1 MKEKLIEIKDKY
13 KDTVLNANKKRMIP
27 NIFQKGNRPRANS
40 QEDILQL
47 RDESQCD
54 NIMENTTKIKKR
66 EGLSQNIY

>member
-13 KDTVLNANKKRMIP
+13 KDTILNANKKRMIP

-47 RDESQCD
+47 RDES
-54 NIMENTTKIKKR
+54 
-66 EGLSQNIY
+66 